1 MCVRAE
7 YFPEYLARVIKP
19 VFLECVQTSSPRLSV
34 KQTSWDNNERSEFS
48 ARNVPRQKTLDKDA
62 GDSLHALPCVYCLG
76 FIRWPFVF
84 GLWPLSHVALSQWKQ
99 TYSKSANSARKKLM
113 SLMWNGKKKRQ
124 ASTGQQVLPIKM
136 AQQPFRWHGTS
147 NICDARFHMRNAL
160 FGKQKVLSLIVLGII
175 TGFSNCFS
183 WQPFHKHLPHLYHC
197 IESNMSGD
205 HRSFDIYPIKQL
217 KIRPP
222 KQTQTQL
229 VSWDSRHKTA
239 IFSPFHIVSWSH
251 LWEIQLR

>member
-113 SLMWNGKKKRQ
+113 SLMWNGKKKKDK
-124 ASTGQQVLPIKM
+124 QV
-136 AQQPFRWHGTS
+136 Q
-147 NICDARFHMRNAL
+147 
-160 FGKQKVLSLIVLGII
+160 
-175 TGFSNCFS
+175 
-183 WQPFHKHLPHLYHC
+183 
-197 IESNMSGD
+197 
-205 HRSFDIYPIKQL
+205 
-217 KIRPP
+217 
-222 KQTQTQL
+222 
-229 VSWDSRHKTA
+229 DSRCCQSKWLSNHSAGMEHQTFVTQDSILGMLCLENKKC
-239 IFSPFHIVSWSH
+239 FP
-251 LWEIQLR
+251 